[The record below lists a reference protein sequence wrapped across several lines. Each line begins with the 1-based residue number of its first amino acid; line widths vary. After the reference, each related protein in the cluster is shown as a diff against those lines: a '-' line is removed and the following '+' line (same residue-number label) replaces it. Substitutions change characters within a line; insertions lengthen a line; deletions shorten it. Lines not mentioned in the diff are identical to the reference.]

1 MKGCTVTEK
10 SSVTSHHFQFS
21 GERNEGKK
29 YQHFFPNTNQVNI
42 YQGWEEMCLNR
53 EKLWLLCSD
62 LLISALV
69 RHVLQNKGQPVP
81 ACFENET
88 VATRGDSCSIDLTLF
103 IEGGLP
109 ECTYN
114 TLTQT
119 HKWHWSAM
127 SGNIFCA
134 LLSGS
139 LTVAVRA
146 EESVTH

>member
-1 MKGCTVTEK
+1 MKGYTVTEK

-29 YQHFFPNTNQVNI
+29 YRHYFPNTNQDNI

-53 EKLWLLCSD
+53 EKPLASVFRFVD
-62 LLISALV
+62 RSLV

-103 IEGGLP
+103 IKGGLP
-109 ECTYN
+109 VCSYN

-119 HKWHWSAM
+119 YKRHWSAM